1 MPLMLA
7 GPLAKFLGILVLILA
22 VFGAGE
28 WHGRKAVQQAWDAA
42 IAQQAINSAN
52 SVITQAENTARV
64 VVKYVKIKGENTT
77 VTETIEKEVIRY
89 VNLPGETCQLS
100 PEFESTF
107 DRLSGVLDHSPDGVP
122 PSPGSTGGVPEPS
135 RTPLEDTTVV
145 RAHGDAVEQ
154 LRDLWITYAAL
165 VEWVR
170 SSYALQRAGSGR
182 PVTITE

>member
-22 VFGAGE
+22 IFGAGE

-42 IAQQAINSAN
+42 IAQQAITSAN
-52 SVITQAENTARV
+52 SVITQAENTAKV
-64 VVKYVKIKGENTT
+64 VVKYVKIKGDTQRI
-77 VTETIEKEVIRY
+77 TETIEKEVIRY
-89 VNLPGETCQLS
+89 VNIPGEKCKLS

-107 DRLSGVLDHSPDGVP
+107 DRLSGVLNSHSNGLP
-122 PSPGSTGGVPEPS
+122 PASGSTGGVPEPS
-135 RTPLEDTTVV
+135 RTPLEDTTVL

-154 LRDLWITYAAL
+154 LRDLWNAYAAL
-165 VEWVR
+165 VEWTR
-170 SSYALQRAGSGR
+170 SSYELSRAGSGR